1 MLQVKINGTPI
12 QGRIE
17 GLEDFTLNYSRD
29 SETGRTQKSYTNQ
42 LKFYDDAFNIIYPLM
57 VANPNGL
64 QQSANVEIWD
74 DCCNAPVYRDLIIR
88 GDMVDFCT
96 GDCFVTARL
105 TRQDPDELI
114 YQCLN
119 KYEISSNKNGYFNHQ
134 PNNQPKFP
142 LVVYCNELR
151 PNWLMAWILGITFL
165 NIYLGSFVLPFLI
178 GIIVTI
184 TIWLYTICQFMRG
197 VENLLNSLLPG
208 NPVNITP
215 PIS

>member
-42 LKFYDDAFNIIYPLM
+42 LKFYDDAFAIIYPLM

-64 QQSANVEIWD
+64 NQSANVEIWD

-151 PNWLMAWILGITFL
+151 PNWLMAVMLSIVFLTFILELLLLVFL
-165 NIYLGSFVLPFLI
+165 FP
-178 GIIVTI
+178 
-184 TIWLYTICQFMRG
+184 
-197 VENLLNSLLPG
+197 LLR
-208 NPVNITP
+208 
-215 PIS
+215 